1 MERKLSLEEMK
12 KVTGGVLDD
21 TAKDYIASFISV
33 YKEQGSDKSILN
45 TTGWSEEFLKYALQ
59 IWDSVK

>member
-1 MERKLSLEEMK
+1 MNRKLSLKEME

-21 TAKDYIASFISV
+21 TAKDYIASFVSV

-45 TTGWSEEFLKYALQ
+45 TTGWTDEFIKYALQ

>member
-1 MERKLSLEEMK
+1 MNRKLDLKEME

-21 TAKDYIASFISV
+21 TAKDYIATFISV

-45 TTGWSEEFLKYALQ
+45 ITGWTEEYIQYALK